1 VRVRTQ
7 GSWVWHPETRLL
19 ILGPAFKRDSKLL
32 GLTLC
37 PNPFKLGSNKFNII
51 INNFKNITICIK
63 NIIVF
68 IIINIINPI
77 INNFEMNFIH
87 VKKQP

>member
-1 VRVRTQ
+1 M
-7 GSWVWHPETRLL
+7 
-19 ILGPAFKRDSKLL
+19 FKRDPKLL
-32 GLTLC
+32 GLTLH

-51 INNFKNITICIK
+51 INNK

-77 INNFEMNFIH
+77 INKFETNIIH
-87 VKKQP
+87 IKKQSWI